1 MQMLTT
7 GLVKERLRQ
16 YGECA
21 RELADLAERRGV
33 LRARAISPKASNLDG
48 MPHSEGFSS
57 DRLGALMGQLE
68 QIDHEVESKKAETKR
83 LYHDLDAYIG
93 RIKAAR
99 RRGWPD
105 RRAVLQMRYLDLAS
119 WSETAAMLFSQKADF
134 EDRQESYL
142 RRTHRIHAEAL
153 MELAEL
159 DTAETETAGQDNA
172 IEMEDRK

>member
-1 MQMLTT
+1 MQMLIT

-21 RELADLAERRGV
+21 RELADLVERRGV

-48 MPHSEGFSS
+48 MPHSEDFSS

-68 QIDHEVESKKAETKR
+68 QIDHEVESKKAEEKR
-83 LYHDLDAYIG
+83 IYHDLDAYIG

-105 RRAVLQMRYLDLAS
+105 RRAVLQMRYPDLAS
-119 WSETAAMLFSQKADF
+119 WPETAAMLFSQKADF

-142 RRTHRIHAEAL
+142 RRTHRIHAKAL

-172 IEMEDRK
+172 TEMEDRK